1 MTASVL
7 VIRSVLCLTYCL
19 AWRPD
24 EDHNASYKVLYTAG
38 VAGVVQKDPDAHL
51 VPGEHVD
58 SDIVGAGRK
67 ISSSF
72 AEKVSNEDDQKAR
85 GTNVEHKESLSAQTQ
100 HIASKVASTAVAKGT
115 AALQTKARSVTQRGT
130 QAFDEG
136 ESVVSDDGKR
146 GKVLEFDEDSDKVK
160 VALDSGAISWFS
172 PSQLTKAMQA
182 TPETDGTGSHI
193 QFQILERLLEPES
206 GGVRRA
212 TDDMEDAIG
221 KVEGAANTWAGQSHT
236 ALVEGIKTIDSASKV
251 AEKALVNDHMAIDR
265 TVRKHFYDSMEG
277 FPYTVNS

>member
-1 MTASVL
+1 
-7 VIRSVLCLTYCL
+7 
-19 AWRPD
+19 
-24 EDHNASYKVLYTAG
+24 LYTSGA
-38 VAGVVQKDPDAHL
+38 AGVVQKDPEAHF

-58 SDIVGAGRK
+58 GDIVGAGRK
-67 ISSSF
+67 TSSSF
-72 AEKVSNEDDQKAR
+72 AEKVSKEDDHKAR
-85 GTNVEHKESLSAQTQ
+85 EHKESLSAQTQ
-100 HIASKVASTAVAKGT
+100 QMASKVGSTAVAKGT

-146 GKVLEFDEDSDKVK
+146 GKVLELDEDSDKVK

-221 KVEGAANTWAGQSHT
+221 KVEVAANTWAGQSHT
-236 ALVEGIKTIDSASKV
+236 ALVEGIRTIDSASKV